1 MPKMPTE
8 IKSLARSYTNSA
20 LSVLK
25 SIMQQPDAPP
35 AARVT
40 AAIALL
46 DRGWGKPD
54 QSKDVTIRHAKANQV
69 PQQAKHPQQPKPGP
83 LYGPA
88 SVNARHTTPRRA
100 NSLLRVVLKR
110 PAQPGN
116 C

>member
-1 MPKMPTE
+1 MPTE

-69 PQQAKHPQQPKPGP
+69 SDDELADIALGPGD
-83 LYGPA
+83 GIAEAAVDPA
-88 SVNARHTTPRRA
+88 VTH
-100 NSLLRVVLKR
+100 
-110 PAQPGN
+110 
-116 C
+116 